1 MPSYKEKVGLKHGI
15 DIVLKRKDGSIKEER
30 HYGDIKDGVKRIIRD
45 GFFTR
50 LIKRLRGQV
59 CNQDLI
65 TEDGFAA
72 VAGLILTDVAVNDFD
87 YLAIGTGAVAA
98 DPGDSALGAETHRV
112 AGTGTR
118 VTTGSA
124 NDTAQLVVTFS
135 GFAGTEAVT
144 EIGEFNDSPGGDML
158 MRQVFTALNVDWDAG
173 DSIVMTVKVQV
184 S

>member
-1 MPSYKEKVGLKHGI
+1 MPGYKEKVGLKHSV
-15 DIVLKRKDGSIKEER
+15 DIIVHHKNGTIKEER

-65 TEDGFAA
+65 TNAGFAA
-72 VAGLILTDVAVNDFD
+72 VAGLILTDIAVNDFD
-87 YLAIGTGAVAA
+87 YLAIGTGVVAA
-98 DPGDSALGAETHRV
+98 DVTDTTLGTETHRV

-118 VTTGSA
+118 VQTTVA

-144 EIGEFNDSPGGDML
+144 EIGMFNATPAGNML
-158 MRQVFTALNVDWDAG
+158 MRQVFTALNVDWDEG
-173 DSIVMTVKVQV
+173 DSIVMTVKVAV